1 MIRLIFLSVLL
12 ITLCFIQSVVAQKLV
27 IIELNQ
33 TDRYF
38 VNDLRSVLSPGDSLM
53 FRTTDGD
60 FAIYIEGAAKFLEI
74 EEPDLK
80 VLVNDSNPESEIYIA
95 RDFDSIID
103 QSYSIYCITNNS
115 WPEAPPRI
123 IIVAQ

>member
-1 MIRLIFLSVLL
+1 
-12 ITLCFIQSVVAQKLV
+12 
-27 IIELNQ
+27 
-33 TDRYF
+33 
-38 VNDLRSVLSPGDSLM
+38 M